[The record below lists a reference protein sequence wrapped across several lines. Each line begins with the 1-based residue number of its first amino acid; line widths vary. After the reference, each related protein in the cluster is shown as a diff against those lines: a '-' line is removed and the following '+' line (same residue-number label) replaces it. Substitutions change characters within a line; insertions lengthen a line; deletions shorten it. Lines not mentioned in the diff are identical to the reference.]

1 MPPLKS
7 VKTMVDKTIQFIS
20 QLVKSQG
27 FTVVALAAI
36 LAWSQYKYD
45 RLEDKIHECN
55 RTMVMMYQEDRREL
69 INVLNNAVQIIE
81 SIELC
86 GQQ

>member
-1 MPPLKS
+1 
-7 VKTMVDKTIQFIS
+7 MVDKTIQFIS

-55 RTMVMMYQEDRREL
+55 TTMVSMYQGDRRDL
-69 INVLNNAVQIIE
+69 ILLLNEAVEVIGE
-81 SIELC
+81 ANKSRKDVDSNNH
-86 GQQ
+86 